1 MSENSQ
7 FSFNR
12 PYKPFGFNIQVPE
25 RTIKQ
30 AEQSLGN
37 LIKAPTEPLFNF
49 LEENEEVFNVVA
61 TLSDAKDV
69 FEVCKEYKPDLVLM
83 DICTE
88 NNSNGIAYSKI
99 LKETFPEIKIIIM
112 TGIMDIN
119 FVNEAKEF
127 NIDSFIYKSVTK
139 ETLITAI
146 KNTLD
151 GYSIYPNEKTL
162 PCETA
167 ILQDL
172 TSTELLVL
180 TKYCKLLDR
189 KDVAN
194 SLGISTSTLKTHI
207 SSIYAKTGYDNLT
220 KLAVYCISNGLIVTN
235 LDEPEI

>member
-1 MSENSQ
+1 M
-7 FSFNR
+7 
-12 PYKPFGFNIQVPE
+12 YNIVIVE
-25 RTIKQ
+25 DHKLLRDMIKD
-30 AEQSLGN
+30 SL
-37 LIKAPTEPLFNF
+37 
-49 LEENEEVFNVVA
+49 ENEEVFNVVT
-61 TLSDAKDV
+61 TLSDAKNV

-127 NIDSFIYKSVTK
+127 NIDSFIYKSVNK

>member
-1 MSENSQ
+1 M
-7 FSFNR
+7 
-12 PYKPFGFNIQVPE
+12 YNIVIVE
-25 RTIKQ
+25 DHKLLRDMIKD
-30 AEQSLGN
+30 SL
-37 LIKAPTEPLFNF
+37 
-49 LEENEEVFNVVA
+49 ENEEIFNVVA

-151 GYSIYPNEKTL
+151 GYSIYTNKKTL
-162 PCETA
+162 PYETA

>member
-1 MSENSQ
+1 MFKYYVKILVKVVKGGSVL
-7 FSFNR
+7 
-12 PYKPFGFNIQVPE
+12 YNIVIVE
-25 RTIKQ
+25 DHKLLRDMIKD
-30 AEQSLGN
+30 SL
-37 LIKAPTEPLFNF
+37 
-49 LEENEEVFNVVA
+49 ENEEVFNVVA
-61 TLSDAKDV
+61 TLSDAKDA

-162 PCETA
+162 PYETA

>member
-1 MSENSQ
+1 MFKYYVKILVKVVKGGSVL
-7 FSFNR
+7 
-12 PYKPFGFNIQVPE
+12 YNIVIVE
-25 RTIKQ
+25 DHKLLRDMIKD
-30 AEQSLGN
+30 SL
-37 LIKAPTEPLFNF
+37 
-49 LEENEEVFNVVA
+49 ENEEVFNVVA

>member
-1 MSENSQ
+1 MFKYYVKILVKVVKGGSVL
-7 FSFNR
+7 
-12 PYKPFGFNIQVPE
+12 YNIVIVE
-25 RTIKQ
+25 DHKLLRDMIKD
-30 AEQSLGN
+30 SL
-37 LIKAPTEPLFNF
+37 
-49 LEENEEVFNVVA
+49 ENEEVFNVVA

-207 SSIYAKTGYDNLT
+207 SSIYAKTGYANLT

>member
-1 MSENSQ
+1 MFKYYVKILVKVVKGGSVL
-7 FSFNR
+7 
-12 PYKPFGFNIQVPE
+12 YNIVIVE
-25 RTIKQ
+25 DHKLLRDMIKD
-30 AEQSLGN
+30 SL
-37 LIKAPTEPLFNF
+37 
-49 LEENEEVFNVVA
+49 ENEEVFNVVA

-88 NNSNGIAYSKI
+88 NNSNGVTYSKV
-99 LKETFPEIKIIIM
+99 LKENFPEIKIIIM

-162 PCETA
+162 PYETA

>member
-1 MSENSQ
+1 M
-7 FSFNR
+7 
-12 PYKPFGFNIQVPE
+12 YNIVIVE
-25 RTIKQ
+25 DHKLLRDMIKD
-30 AEQSLGN
+30 SL
-37 LIKAPTEPLFNF
+37 
-49 LEENEEVFNVVA
+49 ENEEVFNVVA

-69 FEVCKEYKPDLVLM
+69 FEVCKEYKPDLVFM

-99 LKETFPEIKIIIM
+99 LKETFPEIKIITM

-162 PCETA
+162 PYETA

-194 SLGISTSTLKTHI
+194 SLGISKKKKKTHI

>member
-1 MSENSQ
+1 MFKYYVKILVKVVKGGSVL
-7 FSFNR
+7 
-12 PYKPFGFNIQVPE
+12 YNIVIVE
-25 RTIKQ
+25 DHKLLRDMIKD
-30 AEQSLGN
+30 SL
-37 LIKAPTEPLFNF
+37 
-49 LEENEEVFNVVA
+49 ENEEVFNVVA

-162 PCETA
+162 PYETA

>member
-1 MSENSQ
+1 MFKYYVKILVKVVKGGSVL
-7 FSFNR
+7 
-12 PYKPFGFNIQVPE
+12 YNIVIVE
-25 RTIKQ
+25 DHKLLRDMIKD
-30 AEQSLGN
+30 SL
-37 LIKAPTEPLFNF
+37 
-49 LEENEEVFNVVA
+49 ENEEVFNVVA
-61 TLSDAKDV
+61 TLSDAKDA

-88 NNSNGIAYSKI
+88 NNSNGITYSKI

-162 PCETA
+162 PYETA

>member
-1 MSENSQ
+1 M
-7 FSFNR
+7 
-12 PYKPFGFNIQVPE
+12 YNIVIVE
-25 RTIKQ
+25 DHKLLRDMIKD
-30 AEQSLGN
+30 SL
-37 LIKAPTEPLFNF
+37 
-49 LEENEEVFNVVA
+49 ENEEVFNVVA

-207 SSIYAKTGYDNLT
+207 SSIYAKTGYDNLA

>member
-1 MSENSQ
+1 MFKYYVKILVKVVKGGSVL
-7 FSFNR
+7 
-12 PYKPFGFNIQVPE
+12 YNIVIVE
-25 RTIKQ
+25 DHKLLRDMIKD
-30 AEQSLGN
+30 SL
-37 LIKAPTEPLFNF
+37 
-49 LEENEEVFNVVA
+49 ENEEVFNVVA

-69 FEVCKEYKPDLVLM
+69 FDVCKEYKPDLVLM

-207 SSIYAKTGYDNLT
+207 SFIYAKTGYDNLT

>member
-1 MSENSQ
+1 M
-7 FSFNR
+7 
-12 PYKPFGFNIQVPE
+12 YNIVIVE
-25 RTIKQ
+25 DHKLLRDMIKD
-30 AEQSLGN
+30 SL
-37 LIKAPTEPLFNF
+37 
-49 LEENEEVFNVVA
+49 ENEEVFNVVT

-127 NIDSFIYKSVTK
+127 NIDSFIYKSVAK

-172 TSTELLVL
+172 TSTELLDL

>member
-1 MSENSQ
+1 M
-7 FSFNR
+7 
-12 PYKPFGFNIQVPE
+12 YNIVIVE
-25 RTIKQ
+25 DHKLLRDMIKD
-30 AEQSLGN
+30 SL
-37 LIKAPTEPLFNF
+37 
-49 LEENEEVFNVVA
+49 ENEEVFNVVA

-180 TKYCKLLDR
+180 TKYCKLLER

-194 SLGISTSTLKTHI
+194 SLGISTSTLITHI
-207 SSIYAKTGYDNLT
+207 SSIYDKTGYDNLT

>member
-1 MSENSQ
+1 M
-7 FSFNR
+7 
-12 PYKPFGFNIQVPE
+12 YNIVIVE
-25 RTIKQ
+25 DHKLLRDMIKD
-30 AEQSLGN
+30 SL
-37 LIKAPTEPLFNF
+37 
-49 LEENEEVFNVVA
+49 ENEEVFNVVA

-69 FEVCKEYKPDLVLM
+69 FFFFKEYKPDLVLM

-235 LDEPEI
+235 LDELEI

>member
-1 MSENSQ
+1 M
-7 FSFNR
+7 
-12 PYKPFGFNIQVPE
+12 YNIVIVE
-25 RTIKQ
+25 DHKLLRDMIKD
-30 AEQSLGN
+30 SL
-37 LIKAPTEPLFNF
+37 
-49 LEENEEVFNVVA
+49 ENEEVFNVVA

-162 PCETA
+162 PYETA

-172 TSTELLVL
+172 TSTELWFL

-189 KDVAN
+189 KAVAN

>member
-1 MSENSQ
+1 M
-7 FSFNR
+7 
-12 PYKPFGFNIQVPE
+12 YNIVIVE
-25 RTIKQ
+25 DHKLLRDMIKD
-30 AEQSLGN
+30 SL
-37 LIKAPTEPLFNF
+37 
-49 LEENEEVFNVVA
+49 ENEEVFNVVA

-112 TGIMDIN
+112 TRIMDIN

-139 ETLITAI
+139 ETLITTI

-162 PCETA
+162 PYETA

>member
-1 MSENSQ
+1 M
-7 FSFNR
+7 
-12 PYKPFGFNIQVPE
+12 YNIVIVE
-25 RTIKQ
+25 DHKLLRDMIKD
-30 AEQSLGN
+30 SL
-37 LIKAPTEPLFNF
+37 
-49 LEENEEVFNVVA
+49 ENEEVFNVVT

-69 FEVCKEYKPDLVLM
+69 FEICKEYKPDLVLM

-127 NIDSFIYKSVTK
+127 NIDSFIYKSVAK

>member
-1 MSENSQ
+1 MFKYYVKILVKVVKGGSVL
-7 FSFNR
+7 
-12 PYKPFGFNIQVPE
+12 YNIVIVE
-25 RTIKQ
+25 DHKLLRDMIKD
-30 AEQSLGN
+30 SL
-37 LIKAPTEPLFNF
+37 
-49 LEENEEVFNVVA
+49 ENEEVFNVVA
-61 TLSDAKDV
+61 TLSDAKDA

-127 NIDSFIYKSVTK
+127 NIDSFIYKSVAK

>member
-1 MSENSQ
+1 M
-7 FSFNR
+7 
-12 PYKPFGFNIQVPE
+12 
-25 RTIKQ
+25 IKD
-30 AEQSLGN
+30 SL
-37 LIKAPTEPLFNF
+37 
-49 LEENEEVFNVVA
+49 ENEEVFNVVA

-88 NNSNGIAYSKI
+88 NNSNGITYSKI

-162 PCETA
+162 PYETA

-194 SLGISTSTLKTHI
+194 SLGISTSTLKT
-207 SSIYAKTGYDNLT
+207 
-220 KLAVYCISNGLIVTN
+220 
-235 LDEPEI
+235 P

>member
-1 MSENSQ
+1 MFKYYVKILVKVVKGASVL
-7 FSFNR
+7 
-12 PYKPFGFNIQVPE
+12 YNIVIVE
-25 RTIKQ
+25 DHKLLRDMIKD
-30 AEQSLGN
+30 SL
-37 LIKAPTEPLFNF
+37 
-49 LEENEEVFNVVA
+49 ENEEVFNVVA

-119 FVNEAKEF
+119 FVNEAKKF
-127 NIDSFIYKSVTK
+127 NIDSLIYKSVTK

>member
-1 MSENSQ
+1 M
-7 FSFNR
+7 
-12 PYKPFGFNIQVPE
+12 YNIVIVE
-25 RTIKQ
+25 DHKLLRDMIKD
-30 AEQSLGN
+30 SL
-37 LIKAPTEPLFNF
+37 
-49 LEENEEVFNVVA
+49 ENEEVFNVVA

-69 FEVCKEYKPDLVLM
+69 FEVYKEYKPDLVLM

-162 PCETA
+162 PYETA

>member
-1 MSENSQ
+1 MFKYYVKILVKVVKGGSVL
-7 FSFNR
+7 
-12 PYKPFGFNIQVPE
+12 YNIVIVE
-25 RTIKQ
+25 DHKLLRDMIKD
-30 AEQSLGN
+30 SL
-37 LIKAPTEPLFNF
+37 
-49 LEENEEVFNVVA
+49 ENEEVFNVVA

-119 FVNEAKEF
+119 FVNEAKKF

-146 KNTLD
+146 KNTMD
-151 GYSIYPNEKTL
+151 GYSIYPNEKNL

-167 ILQDL
+167 ILQNL
-172 TSTELLVL
+172 TDTELLVL

-220 KLAVYCISNGLIVTN
+220 KLAVYCISNGLIVAN

>member
-1 MSENSQ
+1 MFKYYVKILVKVVKGGSVL
-7 FSFNR
+7 
-12 PYKPFGFNIQVPE
+12 YNIVIVDDHKLL
-25 RTIKQ
+25 RDMIKD
-30 AEQSLGN
+30 SL
-37 LIKAPTEPLFNF
+37 
-49 LEENEEVFNVVA
+49 ENEEVFNVVA

-172 TSTELLVL
+172 PRTELFVL
-180 TKYCKLLDR
+180 TNSCKLLDR

>member
-1 MSENSQ
+1 MFKYYVKILVKVVKGGSVL
-7 FSFNR
+7 
-12 PYKPFGFNIQVPE
+12 YNIVIVE
-25 RTIKQ
+25 DHKLLRDMIKD
-30 AEQSLGN
+30 SL
-37 LIKAPTEPLFNF
+37 
-49 LEENEEVFNVVA
+49 ENEEVFNVVA

-69 FEVCKEYKPDLVLM
+69 FDVCKEYKPDLVLM

>member
-1 MSENSQ
+1 M
-7 FSFNR
+7 
-12 PYKPFGFNIQVPE
+12 YNIVIVE
-25 RTIKQ
+25 DHKLLRDMIKD
-30 AEQSLGN
+30 SL
-37 LIKAPTEPLFNF
+37 
-49 LEENEEVFNVVA
+49 ENEEVFNVVA

-69 FEVCKEYKPDLVLM
+69 FEVCKEYEPDLVLM

-162 PCETA
+162 PYETA

-194 SLGISTSTLKTHI
+194 SLGISTSTLKTDI
-207 SSIYAKTGYDNLT
+207 SCIYAKTGYDNLT

>member
-1 MSENSQ
+1 M
-7 FSFNR
+7 
-12 PYKPFGFNIQVPE
+12 YNIVIVE
-25 RTIKQ
+25 DHKLLRDMIKD
-30 AEQSLGN
+30 SL
-37 LIKAPTEPLFNF
+37 
-49 LEENEEVFNVVA
+49 ENEEVFNVLA

-207 SSIYAKTGYDNLT
+207 SSIYAKTGYDNLR

>member
-1 MSENSQ
+1 M
-7 FSFNR
+7 
-12 PYKPFGFNIQVPE
+12 YNIVIVE
-25 RTIKQ
+25 DHKLLRDMIKD
-30 AEQSLGN
+30 SL
-37 LIKAPTEPLFNF
+37 
-49 LEENEEVFNVVA
+49 ENEEVFNVVA

-207 SSIYAKTGYDNLT
+207 SSSDAKTGYDNLT
-220 KLAVYCISNGLIVTN
+220 KLAGYCISNGRIVTN

>member
-1 MSENSQ
+1 M
-7 FSFNR
+7 
-12 PYKPFGFNIQVPE
+12 YNIVIVE
-25 RTIKQ
+25 DHKLLRDMIKD
-30 AEQSLGN
+30 SL
-37 LIKAPTEPLFNF
+37 
-49 LEENEEVFNVVA
+49 ENEEVLNVVA

-162 PCETA
+162 PYETA

-235 LDEPEI
+235 LDESEI

>member
-1 MSENSQ
+1 M
-7 FSFNR
+7 
-12 PYKPFGFNIQVPE
+12 YNIVIVE
-25 RTIKQ
+25 DHKLLRDMIKD
-30 AEQSLGN
+30 SL
-37 LIKAPTEPLFNF
+37 
-49 LEENEEVFNVVA
+49 ENEEVFNVVA

-220 KLAVYCISNGLIVTN
+220 KLDVYCISNGLIVTN